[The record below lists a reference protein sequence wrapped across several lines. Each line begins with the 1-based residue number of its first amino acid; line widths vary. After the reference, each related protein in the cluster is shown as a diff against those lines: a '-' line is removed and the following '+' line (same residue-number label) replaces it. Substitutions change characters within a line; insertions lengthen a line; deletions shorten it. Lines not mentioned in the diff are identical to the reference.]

1 MATHMGKVMAKV
13 LGGDPDAN
21 LWRDLPFHAVPGHF
35 GPPWFLPP
43 AGVFFKLLD
52 RVS

>member
-1 MATHMGKVMAKV
+1 MGKVMARV
-13 LGGDPDAN
+13 LAGDASAN
-21 LWRDLPFHAVPGHF
+21 PWRDLPFRAFPGHF

-43 AGVFFKLLD
+43 AGVFYKFLD